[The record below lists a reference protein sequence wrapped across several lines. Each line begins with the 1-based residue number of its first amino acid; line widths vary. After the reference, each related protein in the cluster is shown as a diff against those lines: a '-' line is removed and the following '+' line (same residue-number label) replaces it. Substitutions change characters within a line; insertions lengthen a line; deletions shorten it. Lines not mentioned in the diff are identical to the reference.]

1 MKKYIFFILLVCFC
15 NVNAQQNNSNT
26 NKSKLIGNGLQ
37 LVVQDCI
44 GDSMSN
50 SITLFFSITNPNL
63 SSQKIKIDIGE
74 KFPALAFDN
83 KGDKYYH
90 SKIML
95 AGITA
100 HHTVETQIPSGVSV
114 WGCITYSNVNPSLS
128 SFELVTFPM
137 GSCNFNGNQEIK
149 NEWIEIKN
157 VPIVWNMGKTPSL
170 NYVGGTLS
178 YLNENSLKKMNNGL
192 DFTFLKCEGDI
203 NTQTTTV
210 FFTVSNVNKAN
221 LKIKIDPWGLQ
232 KAMLIDNKGY
242 NFTFHSAKLGNFSNN
257 GIVECDLPTGV
268 LTKGSITFRNMMP
281 SSNSIALIDIP
292 LAWKY
297 ATEYSYF
304 DVDEEKVEL
313 RNLKINWQA
322 PSVINE
328 SKFPYLVKTVNSG
341 VEMYIT
347 GCKGNK
353 ASQTVTV
360 FYSFYNK
367 LSPIQ
372 QISTNPWAYSRS
384 NAIDNLGN
392 NYSFDKNCL
401 GTTIS
406 NGIIEKVLPTNLVL
420 NGSLSFKDV
429 LPSISTFAL
438 ANIPVNIKSWKGNE
452 NQFNDVVH
460 LKSLSID
467 WDNKTSILTN
477 EQFESFV
484 NKPIEKEDDNYTKP
498 KKLTAGCEFQFVECQ
513 GDSASQTVTV
523 FFKINNPGKAHQKVN
538 IDPWFG
544 TYAKAIDE
552 YGNDYKFGNLNL
564 GRQYGNGYL
573 KAELL
578 SGLFVNGFIAFKEVE
593 TRSNFLNYMSI
604 PIYCKNRLDNNEKDY
619 EIIEL
624 RNVKINWQ

>member
-1 MKKYIFFILLVCFC
+1 MKKYILVLLLISTIAI
-15 NVNAQQNNSNT
+15 NAQQKTVNT
-26 NKSKLIGNGLQ
+26 TQSKLIGNGLQ

-63 SSQKIKIDIGE
+63 SSQKMRVDIGE
-74 KFPALAFDN
+74 QFPALAFDN
-83 KGDKYYH
+83 NGDKYYH
-90 SKIML
+90 SKVML

-100 HHTVETQIPSGVSV
+100 YQTVETQIPSGITV
-114 WGCITYSNVNPSLS
+114 WGCITYKNVPPSLTN
-128 SFELVTFPM
+128 LALITFPV
-137 GSCNFNGNQEIK
+137 GSCNFNGNQELR
-149 NEWIEIKN
+149 NEWLEIKN
-157 VPIVWNMGKTPSL
+157 VPVVWNMAKTPTFNYMGSTL
-170 NYVGGTLS
+170 NYLQ
-178 YLNENSLKKMNNGL
+178 ENSLKKMNNGL

-210 FFTVSNVNKAN
+210 FFTINNVNKAN
-221 LKIKIDPWGLQ
+221 IKIKIDPWRSQ

-242 NFTFHSAKLGNFSNN
+242 NFTFHKASLGNNSNN
-257 GIVECDLPTGV
+257 GVVECDLPTGV

-281 SSNSIALIDIP
+281 SSSSIALIDIP

-297 ATEYSYF
+297 VTEYNYF

-313 RNLKINWQA
+313 RNIKINWA
-322 PSVINE
+322 SGTVINE
-328 SKFPYLVKTVNSG
+328 SKFPYLVKSINTG

-353 ASQTVTV
+353 ASQTATV
-360 FYSFYNK
+360 YYSFYNRQ
-367 LSPIQ
+367 SPMQ
-372 QISTNPWAYSRS
+372 QIIVNPWANGKS
-384 NAIDNLGN
+384 NAIDGEGN
-392 NYSFDKNCL
+392 NYNFDKNYL

-406 NGIIEKVLPTNLVL
+406 NGVIEKVLPTNLIL
-420 NGSLSFKDV
+420 NGSISFKNV
-429 LPSISTFAL
+429 LPATTSLAL
-438 ANIPVNIKSWKGNE
+438 ASIPLSIKSWKGSSYE
-452 NQFNDVVH
+452 FNDMVQ
-460 LKSLSID
+460 LKNLAID
-467 WDNKTSILTN
+467 WDNKTTIPNN
-477 EQFESFV
+477 EQFDSFI
-484 NKPIEKEDDNYTKP
+484 NKPKEKEDDNYTIP
-498 KKLTAGCEFQFVECQ
+498 KKLVSGCEFQFVECQ

-523 FFKINNPGKAHQKVN
+523 FFRMFNPSKAHQKIN

-573 KAELL
+573 KAELP
-578 SGLFVNGFIAFKEVE
+578 SGLFVQGFIAYKEVE
-593 TRSNFLNYMSI
+593 TTSKLLNYISI